1 MPTIFPV
8 LYKARIDNMKQY
20 VEKKRLRLA
29 EKQEGRKDEMP
40 SADDVTIHVDE
51 KRRKATAD
59 N

>member
-1 MPTIFPV
+1 
-8 LYKARIDNMKQY
+8 MKQY